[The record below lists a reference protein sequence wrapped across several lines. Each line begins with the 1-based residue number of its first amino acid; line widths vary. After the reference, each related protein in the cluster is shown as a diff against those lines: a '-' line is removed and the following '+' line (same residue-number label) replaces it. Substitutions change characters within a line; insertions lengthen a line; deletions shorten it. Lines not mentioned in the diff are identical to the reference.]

1 MSESNAPAPLVSV
14 IIPVY
19 NAEKYLR
26 ETLDCVCNQ
35 TLRDIEIICVDD
47 GSTDS
52 SLSILKE
59 YAARDGRFRILQQK
73 NQYAGVARNNGMAA
87 AKGKYLSFL
96 DADDLFLP
104 DMLER
109 MYRRA
114 EETGA
119 EMVCCDVDCFTDDSR
134 CLHPMSR
141 LVHELAPRVPE
152 VFCPAEELKERLFR
166 NFIPVPWNKMFLA
179 SFAREGGRQW
189 LNTQYSNDLSF
200 SLHCVYSCRRMA
212 LIDAALVHY
221 RERANSISHAKR
233 RDTGVFFRAWG
244 DLRARLAQDGTPET
258 IIQSFSNTFLD
269 HLEWF
274 IPSLSIE
281 SRECLLHE
289 YRAKYDKP
297 WFHLLELPEDIFE
310 DKAKLRRLRG
320 LLAPQ
325 ISVIAPHE
333 DDPVMAERII
343 CSSCSPDYYGY
354 ELVYCCPAQV
364 SGQAE
369 MLERCARICPHLRV
383 FHGTETD
390 ARNFCRAPRT
400 GVLPPGCKLAPNA
413 GPALDRLCRLAAG
426 DTVDLTPLSVRQTRR
441 ELFLRHRADR
451 KSWCLFGKP
460 FLTVMYK
467 EGKRDYWLFGRRVA
481 PLS

>member
-19 NAEKYLR
+19 NAEKYVR

-47 GSTDS
+47 GSTDG
-52 SLSILKE
+52 SLAILEE

-73 NQYAGVARNNGMAA
+73 NQYAGVARNNGMAI

-134 CLHPMSR
+134 CLHPMYR

-152 VFCPAEELKERLFR
+152 VFCPAEMLHEELFQHF
-166 NFIPVPWNKMFLA
+166 NPAPWNKLFLA
-179 SFAREGGRQW
+179 AFARKGGRQW
-189 LNTQYSNDLSF
+189 LDTQYSNDLSF
-200 SLHCVYSCRRMA
+200 VLHCLFSCRSMA

-221 RERANSISHAKR
+221 RERANSISHTQS
-233 RDTGVFFRAWG
+233 RDTTVFFRAWG
-244 DLRARLAQDGTPET
+244 DLRARLQQDNAKDE
-258 IIQSFSNTFLD
+258 IMLSFTNVFLA
-269 HLEWF
+269 HLAWF
-274 IPSLSIE
+274 LTSLAIDSKE
-281 SRECLLHE
+281 KLLHE
-289 YRAKYDKP
+289 YEKLYDRRT
-297 WFHLLELPEDIFE
+297 FRLLELPEDEFD
-310 DKAKLRRLRG
+310 DKAKLRKVRG
-320 LLAPQ
+320 LLNPQ
-325 ISVIAPHE
+325 ISVIIPFE
-333 DDPVMAERII
+333 PEMARAELII
-343 CSSCSPDYYGY
+343 RSSSSPSFFGY
-354 ELVYCCPAQV
+354 ELVYCYP
-364 SGQAE
+364 GQDAAYWQ
-369 MLERCARICPHLRV
+369 MLERCAQNCPHLRV
-383 FHGTETD
+383 FCGTVSD
-390 ARNFCRAPRT
+390 ARIFCRAPRT

-413 GPALDRLCRLAAG
+413 GPALDRLCRRAG